1 MKLRFLKKST
11 CLIILLYDIKTK
23 VLLKLEVTVSL
34 GLGEKMNEK
43 LNLSENALKVLE
55 KRYLKRDN
63 EGKCTETAAD
73 MFKRVASSIAAADL
87 QYGKSQSDVDEL
99 TKKFYDAIT
108 NRYFMPNSP
117 TLMNAG
123 RELGQLSA
131 CFVLPVED
139 SLEGIFESVK
149 NQALIHKSGGGTGFS
164 FSRLRPKNDVVRST
178 MGVSSGPVS
187 FMEVFNAAT
196 EAVKQGGTR
205 RGANMG
211 ILRVDHPDIIEF
223 INCKSDN
230 TRLNN
235 FNISVAITDK
245 FMDALKIGGDY
256 ELYHPKTKQAVG
268 TLNAKQVFDLI
279 VDGAWRNGEPGIVFI
294 DKMNADNP
302 TPLIGEI
309 ESTNPCG
316 EVPLLAYE
324 ACNLGSINLGLMLK
338 ETSNGLE
345 VDWEKLKEI
354 TKLSIDFLDNVITV
368 NNYPLPK
375 IAEMVQNNRKIGLGV
390 MGWADMLMQLN
401 LSYNS
406 KEGTDLAYKIMEFI
420 DYHSKVESIEL
431 AKSRGAFENF
441 KGSVYDNQNFLEKKY
456 TGKSAGIITD
466 EDWKNL
472 DAQIKEF
479 GIRNSTTTCIA
490 PTGTISMIASASGGV
505 EPLFGLVFSRNVMDG
520 TEMLEIN
527 PVFKQ
532 YAIDKG
538 FYSEELMKQIAQ
550 DGSIAHVDGVS
561 DEVKQIFATAHD
573 VTPEWHVRMQ
583 AAFQLHTDN
592 AVSKT
597 INFEESATREDI
609 EKAYVLAF
617 ENDLKGITV
626 YRNNS
631 RTFQPMNLEVKKE
644 SSIEIKPIENEEPT
658 GEIKNIVCP
667 ECKTSIQMAEG
678 CFICPGCGYSGCS

>member
-1 MKLRFLKKST
+1 MWRFS
-11 CLIILLYDIKTK
+11 
-23 VLLKLEVTVSL
+23 VSL
-34 GLGEKMNEK
+34 ELGEKVDGS
-43 LNLSENALKVLE
+43 LNLSENAVKVLE

-63 EGKCTETAAD
+63 DGNCTETPSD
-73 MFKRVASSIAAADL
+73 MFKRVALSIAQAEL
-87 QYGKSQSDVDEL
+87 QYKKTQGDVEEL
-99 TKKFYDAIT
+99 AQKFYNAIT
-108 NRYFMPNSP
+108 QRYFMPNSP

-131 CFVLPVED
+131 CFVLPVQD
-139 SLEGIFESVK
+139 SLEDIFEAVK
-149 NQALIHKSGGGTGFS
+149 NTALIHKSGGGTGFS
-164 FSRLRPKNDVVRST
+164 FSNLRPKNDVVRST

-230 TRLNN
+230 TKLNN
-235 FNISVAITDK
+235 FNISVAITDE
-245 FMDALKIGGDY
+245 FMNALKNNTDY
-256 ELYHPKTKQAVG
+256 DLYHPSSKKAVG
-268 TLNAKQVFDLI
+268 RLNAKQVFDLI

-302 TPLIGEI
+302 TPLIGAI

-324 ACNLGSINLGLMLK
+324 ACNLGSINLSLMIK
-338 ETSNGLE
+338 QGENGLE
-345 VDWEKLKEI
+345 VDWDRLKEI
-354 TKLSIDFLDNVITV
+354 TKLSIHFLDNVITV

-390 MGWADMLMQLN
+390 MGWADMLMHLG
-401 LSYNS
+401 LSYS
-406 KEGTDLAYKIMEFI
+406 SQEGTDLAYKVMEFI

-431 AKSRGAFENF
+431 AKSRGSFNNF
-441 KGSVYDNQNFLEKKY
+441 IGSVYDKGDFLTKKY
-456 TGKSAGIITD
+456 VGKSAGMISD

-527 PVFKQ
+527 PTFEK
-532 YAIDKG
+532 YAKDKG
-538 FYSEELMKQIAQ
+538 FYSENLMKEIAK
-550 DGSIAHVDGVS
+550 DGSVAHVNGVP
-561 DEVKQIFATAHD
+561 DVAKHIFATAHD
-573 VTPEWHVRMQ
+573 VSPEWHVKMQ

-617 ENDLKGITV
+617 ENNLKGITV

-631 RTFQPMNLEVKKE
+631 RTFQPMNLDAKKAPE
-644 SSIEIKPIENEEPT
+644 IEIKPIEESEPT

-667 ECKTSIQMAEG
+667 ECKTTIQMAEG